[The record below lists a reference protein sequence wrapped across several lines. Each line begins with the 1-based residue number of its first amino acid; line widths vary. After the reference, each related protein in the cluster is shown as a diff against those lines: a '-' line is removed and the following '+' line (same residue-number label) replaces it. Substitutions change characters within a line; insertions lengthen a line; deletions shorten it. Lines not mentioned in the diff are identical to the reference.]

1 MLIIPPINVS
11 SELKAFVL
19 GIVGARSELL
29 SCLEAV
35 RASNLVVEAYL
46 IYGTY
51 DIICKVEFENFA
63 QLNGL
68 LDVLTQNG
76 VVDSNSMI
84 VNSEGL
90 SFEKEEARKKRKH
103 AYTFIKIRRP
113 AAPRLWETF
122 LRSIDTVLEAHEVY
136 GIYDVVVGVSE
147 DAKVDFFNSY
157 FRRLWLLTDINMT
170 NTHTFFTL
178 EV

>member
-1 MLIIPPINVS
+1 M
-11 SELKAFVL
+11 KAFVL
-19 GIVGARSELL
+19 GTVGARSELL
-29 SCLEAV
+29 NCLDAV
-35 RASNLVVEAYL
+35 RRSNLVSEAYL
-46 IYGTY
+46 IFGIH
-51 DIICKVEFENFA
+51 DIICKVEFERLQ

-76 VVDSNSMI
+76 VVDSNTMI

-90 SFEKEEARKKRKH
+90 SFEREGGYKRKKC

-122 LRSIDTVLEAHEVY
+122 LKSVDTIAEAHEVY
-136 GIYDVVVGVSE
+136 GMYDVVVGVSE
-147 DAKVDFFNSY
+147 DAKHDFFNRY

-170 NTHTFFTL
+170 NTHTFFTVDL
-178 EV
+178 